1 MTDARHDPAGAL
13 ERLFHEP
20 NRLAILSAL
29 CTARSG
35 LAFTDLRDTC
45 RLTDGNLNR
54 HLKALEEAGI
64 VRVHKAFV
72 NDKPRTTVSLTRG
85 GLARFHRYLE
95 KLEGVLQE
103 ARRAAR
109 RAEEPVRAPLLATAR
124 A

>member
-1 MTDARHDPAGAL
+1 MTEPALDPAGAL

-29 CTARSG
+29 CTARDG
-35 LAFTDLRDTC
+35 VAFTELRDTC

-54 HLKALEEAGI
+54 HLKALEEEGI
-64 VRVHKAFV
+64 VRVQKAFV
-72 NDKPRTTVSLTRG
+72 DDKPRTTIILTRG
-85 GLARFHRYLE
+85 GLARFSQYLE
-95 KLEGVLQE
+95 KLAVVLQE

-109 RAEEPVRAPLLATAR
+109 REGAGLHAPLATAR